1 ARRVIFRR
9 PYRDLIRCRL
19 VLFVGEH
26 GAVFEEGREAMRA
39 YNAAE
44 REEAEERYGDYAD
57 VLDRAA
63 AHLAE
68 IRDTYAR
75 TLEDPERYRAE
86 LERTVTRRFPQLGD
100 ALREI

>member
-1 ARRVIFRR
+1 MIFRR
-9 PYRDLIRCRL
+9 PYRDLIRRQL
-19 VLFVGEH
+19 DLFVEEH
-26 GAVFEEGREAMRA
+26 GAVFEEAREAMRA
-39 YNAAE
+39 YNEAD
-44 REEAEERYGDYAD
+44 RDEAEERYGDYAD

-86 LERTVTRRFPQLGD
+86 FERSAARRFPQLGD
-100 ALREI
+100 ALKEI